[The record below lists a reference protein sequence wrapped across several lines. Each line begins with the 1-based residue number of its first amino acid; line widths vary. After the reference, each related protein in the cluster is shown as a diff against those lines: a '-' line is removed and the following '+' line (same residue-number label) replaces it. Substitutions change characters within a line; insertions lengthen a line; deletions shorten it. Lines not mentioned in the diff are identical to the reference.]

1 MRTRFRRA
9 AAAGGLLAAPLFYWV
24 ATAGRLDPFHAEP
37 FGNLYDIQARSL
49 LHGRWSVPRN
59 QVAFEGFRVHGKT
72 YLYFGPVPAI
82 LRMPILAITHSL
94 DGRLTQISM
103 LVAFALAL
111 VFFARLSWRI
121 RGLVRGAA
129 PVSTL
134 ELWAVGASVFLIA
147 TGSVVLFLGSRAVV
161 YHEAEL
167 WVIAFALGAYDAVL
181 EFLDRPSL
189 RAVVL
194 VAVWSGLAFL
204 TRGSVGAGP
213 VLALGLILTAV
224 VLRHLAAGLSAG
236 RPTRRAL
243 EAPARVLAVPEAA
256 GRPALLAPLA
266 GAIAVPVALYVYANE
281 VRLGTPFSVP
291 FSKQIY
297 TQVSAVRRHALAA
310 NGGSLFGLKF
320 VPTQLLQML
329 RPDALRFQSLFP
341 WVTFPR
347 AATVVGH
354 VTFDTRD
361 WSSSFP
367 SSMPLLAVLTVVGI
381 GVVATHRRNDGR
393 AGRSPAALRALLLGA
408 LVGGLITVTIAYVA
422 NRYLA
427 DFLPGIILASLVG
440 LYWLL
445 DVVARRPRRSW
456 TRPAISSVLVL
467 AAVASLWINFAL
479 AIDYQRLL
487 FPAQGTERVGFIGFQ
502 QHVDRW
508 IPGGPRGK
516 VRTGRDLPARGSFAE
531 LFIVGR
537 CGGLY
542 WSDSRQ
548 WFAIERAN
556 PTGFFRLRV
565 VFPSARFPPEELAS
579 IGSARDRNR
588 LLVELLTP
596 TRAQFSVESGGLTA
610 LVSKPV
616 VVRPGRANVVDAV
629 LDSRLRAAQVS
640 FNGHVLLAAPATLVP
655 GDDLSVGA
663 TLPAAGPA
671 GGFGTIRSRPIHT
684 PLCDALRRRSRP

>member
-1 MRTRFRRA
+1 
-9 AAAGGLLAAPLFYWV
+9 
-24 ATAGRLDPFHAEP
+24 
-37 FGNLYDIQARSL
+37 
-49 LHGRWSVPRN
+49 
-59 QVAFEGFRVHGKT
+59 
-72 YLYFGPVPAI
+72 
-82 LRMPILAITHSL
+82 
-94 DGRLTQISM
+94 
-103 LVAFALAL
+103 
-111 VFFARLSWRI
+111 
-121 RGLVRGAA
+121 
-129 PVSTL
+129 
-134 ELWAVGASVFLIA
+134 
-147 TGSVVLFLGSRAVV
+147 
-161 YHEAEL
+161 
-167 WVIAFALGAYDAVL
+167 
-181 EFLDRPSL
+181 
-189 RAVVL
+189 
-194 VAVWSGLAFL
+194 
-204 TRGSVGAGP
+204 
-213 VLALGLILTAV
+213 
-224 VLRHLAAGLSAG
+224 
-236 RPTRRAL
+236 
-243 EAPARVLAVPEAA
+243 
-256 GRPALLAPLA
+256 
-266 GAIAVPVALYVYANE
+266 
-281 VRLGTPFSVP
+281 
-291 FSKQIY
+291 
-297 TQVSAVRRHALAA
+297 
-310 NGGSLFGLKF
+310 
-320 VPTQLLQML
+320 
-329 RPDALRFQSLFP
+329 
-341 WVTFPR
+341 
-347 AATVVGH
+347 
-354 VTFDTRD
+354 
-361 WSSSFP
+361 
-367 SSMPLLAVLTVVGI
+367 
-381 GVVATHRRNDGR
+381 
-393 AGRSPAALRALLLGA
+393 
-408 LVGGLITVTIAYVA
+408 
-422 NRYLA
+422 
-427 DFLPGIILASLVG
+427 
-440 LYWLL
+440 
-445 DVVARRPRRSW
+445 
-456 TRPAISSVLVL
+456 VLVL